1 MHILW
6 VQDYNVFAFP
16 GGAERNDRRIIHEGI
31 RRGHDITMEFDSNW
45 DCAVIS
51 NCVTIEDELMD
62 QICNKKK
69 HIFFMH
75 DYIFCRYRLFFP
87 CLDKCKRCP
96 FMLMWKKRFL
106 DSKLIIYLSPLH
118 KEFHERVMPEL
129 KDIPNIL
136 IPSTVE
142 PSKFK
147 ICESMTKLPNTG
159 MSINSLLP
167 FKGAERTLDF
177 ITKHPEIQFQ
187 IISPNPENFLI
198 PPNTEIVCSKLPY
211 DHLIGMLGSS
221 EFYVE
226 LPETPQPYN
235 RTFAEAKLAGCKVI
249 TNELSGAASY
259 PWFSNRQRLIQ
270 ELLAAPTN
278 FWKGVEEYGQ

>member
-1 MHILW
+1 LW
-6 VQDYNVFAFP
+6 VQDFNVFAFP
-16 GGAERNDRRIIHEGI
+16 GGAERNDRKLIHEGI
-31 RRGHDITMEFDSNW
+31 RRRHDITMELDANW
-45 DCAVIS
+45 DCALIS
-51 NCVTIEDELMD
+51 NCVEIEKDLMD
-62 QICNKKK
+62 NICNKKK

-87 CLDKCKRCP
+87 CLEKCKHCP
-96 FMLMWKKRFL
+96 HAKLWKKRFL

-136 IPSTVE
+136 VPSTVE
-142 PSKFK
+142 PNRFRELADRKK
-147 ICESMTKLPNTG
+147 IPDTG
-159 MSINSLLP
+159 VSINSLLP
-167 FKGAERTLDF
+167 FKGAECTLDYM
-177 ITKHPEIQFQ
+177 TRHPEIQFQ
-187 IISPNPENFLI
+187 VISPNPENFLM
-198 PPNTEIVCSKLPY
+198 PPNVELVASKLPY
-211 DHLIGMLGSS
+211 HQLLDILSS
-221 EFYVE
+221 AEFYVE

-270 ELLAAPTN
+270 ELLLAPAT
-278 FWKGVEEYGQ
+278 FWKGVEAYGK